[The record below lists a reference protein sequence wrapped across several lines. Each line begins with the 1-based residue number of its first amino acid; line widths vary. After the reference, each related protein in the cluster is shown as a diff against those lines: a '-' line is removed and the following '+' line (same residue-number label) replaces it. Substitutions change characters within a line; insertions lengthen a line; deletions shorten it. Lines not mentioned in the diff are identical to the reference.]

1 LQKKIG
7 TSSCRDG
14 LAKKFSSLGS
24 KIFADSIEIRWK
36 TWSISSWCDERLTGS
51 EVRIRKP
58 SSNCFESIFFSFLTG
73 SSYFKASNLW
83 MAMRL
88 VLKLIGCSSIRMNWW
103 RPVALIQFK
112 RCSKNCADAG
122 FHTNY
127 KKSSQDEKFWPLEL
141 LKDILG
147 FNSELQSSKQ
157 KLAFDA
163 KKWESRWPLFRSW
176 DWWVW
181 CWTKTNEMKR
191 KTLQSYSC
199 WKTWGCFKYLHKQQQ
214 RHKHTLK
221 EIWASYFWGSLVGWD
236 SFSVRCRNSCYLHEK
251 CVCYYELHFLKVP
264 YFLLLHQKPQKIKKS
279 VLILDLG

>member
-1 LQKKIG
+1 MKDNDTESAFCKKIG

-14 LAKKFSSLGS
+14 LAKKFFVPRVKNFCRFDRNKMKDMEYQQLV
-24 KIFADSIEIRWK
+24 RWK
-36 TWSISSWCDERLTGS
+36 TYWEWSENQKTEFKLLWINLL
-51 EVRIRKP
+51 K
-58 SSNCFESIFFSFLTG
+58 FLTG

-83 MAMRL
+83 MALRL

-191 KTLQSYSC
+191 KTLQGFVESC
-199 WKTWGCFKYLHKQQQ
+199 
-214 RHKHTLK
+214 
-221 EIWASYFWGSLVGWD
+221 GSD
-236 SFSVRCRNSCYLHEK
+236 RTRPF
-251 CVCYYELHFLKVP
+251 
-264 YFLLLHQKPQKIKKS
+264 
-279 VLILDLG
+279 